1 MCNTFCGCV
10 DDVFKNFLYT
20 LNLKKNHLWILNS
33 KISIGW
39 GLLLIASCSSTK
51 GNDSLIFLCNI
62 LKKMKFPPQWQ
73 KKWWNWFQVCVS
85 KLFKDSNRSKITLL
99 TLCTTVR
106 LLHILHSSELFVL
119 KNKRMFF
126 QSCLSSIFIV
136 ICKIIIIVYIYNK
149 MIDENTL
156 VFKMNIVTCSIALY
170 MNDYVREKIYS
181 LKLWIIGEIN
191 FRWFCCDFF
200 FVENSIV
207 LAFCRIV

>member
-1 MCNTFCGCV
+1 MCDTFCGCV

-20 LNLKKNHLWILNS
+20 LNLKKIHLWILNS

-51 GNDSLIFLCNI
+51 SNDSFIFLCNI
-62 LKKMKFPPQWQ
+62 LKKMR
-73 KKWWNWFQVCVS
+73 WNWFQVCVR
-85 KLFKDSNRSKITLL
+85 KLFKDWNRSKITLL

-119 KNKRMFF
+119 NNKRLFF

-136 ICKIIIIVYIYNK
+136 ICKIIIIVYFYNK
-149 MIDENTL
+149 MIDENAL
-156 VFKMNIVTCSIALY
+156 VFKMNICSIALY
-170 MNDYVREKIYS
+170 MNDYVRENTYS